1 MRILVTG
8 GAGFI
13 GSNLVRFLLRQPD
26 TQVANL
32 DKLTYAGNLE
42 SLLDIQQSN
51 NYRFFHA
58 DITDRSRLNEIF
70 DLFQP
75 EAIMHLAAESHV
87 DRSIDNAGAFIQT
100 NIQGTFQLLETSM
113 GYWKSL
119 SHQAQKAFRFLYV
132 STDEVFGDL
141 DGTKAKF
148 NEETAYAPSSPYSAS
163 KAAADHLVRSWH
175 RTYGL
180 PVVISNCS
188 NNYGPYQ
195 FPEKL
200 IPHILLSAIRGKE
213 LPIYGDGQQIR
224 DWLHVEDHV
233 RALWSVLK
241 QGQIGETYLIGG
253 NAEKTNL
260 SVVQTICT
268 LLDQLRPLPTGNSY
282 AQQISFVED
291 RPGHDRRYAV
301 DTTKI
306 SKQLL
311 WQPVYSFES
320 GLQQTL
326 NWYLSNQ
333 QWWQNILSGNY
344 QIERQG
350 LAENK

>member
-13 GSNLVRFLLRQPD
+13 GSNLVRFLLRQPG
-26 TQVANL
+26 TEVANL
-32 DKLTYAGNLE
+32 DKITYAGNLE
-42 SLLDIQQSN
+42 SLLDIQQSD
-51 NYRFFHA
+51 NYHFFHA
-58 DITDRSRLNEIF
+58 DITDSSCLNDIF

-75 EAIMHLAAESHV
+75 DAVMHLAAETHV
-87 DRSIDNAGAFIQT
+87 DRSIDNAGSFIQT
-100 NIQGTFQLLETSM
+100 NIQGTFHLLEASLR
-113 GYWKSL
+113 YWHSL
-119 SHQAQKAFRFLYV
+119 SYQAQKTFRFLHV

-141 DGTKAKF
+141 DGSVAKF
-148 NEETAYAPSSPYSAS
+148 NENSPYAPSSPYSAS

-180 PVVISNCS
+180 PILISNCS

-200 IPHILLSAIRGKE
+200 IPHILLSAIQGKE
-213 LPIYGDGQQIR
+213 LPIYGDGQQVR

-233 RALWSVLK
+233 SALWLVLR
-241 QGQIGETYLIGG
+241 QGLIGETYLIGG
-253 NAEKTNL
+253 NTEKTNL
-260 SVVQTICT
+260 NVVQTICN
-268 LLDQLRPLPTGNSY
+268 LLDQLHPSPTGNPY

-291 RPGHDRRYAV
+291 RPGHDRRYAI
-301 DTTKI
+301 DTSKI

-311 WQPVYSFES
+311 WQPSHNFET

-326 NWYLSNQ
+326 NWYLKNQ
-333 QWWQNILSGNY
+333 KWWQNILSGNY
-344 QIERQG
+344 QITRQG
-350 LAENK
+350 LTGNK

>member
-1 MRILVTG
+1 M
-8 GAGFI
+8 F
-13 GSNLVRFLLRQPD
+13 
-26 TQVANL
+26 
-32 DKLTYAGNLE
+32 
-42 SLLDIQQSN
+42 
-51 NYRFFHA
+51 
-58 DITDRSRLNEIF
+58 
-70 DLFQP
+70 
-75 EAIMHLAAESHV
+75 
-87 DRSIDNAGAFIQT
+87 
-100 NIQGTFQLLETSM
+100 
-113 GYWKSL
+113 
-119 SHQAQKAFRFLYV
+119 
-132 STDEVFGDL
+132 
-141 DGTKAKF
+141 
-148 NEETAYAPSSPYSAS
+148 
-163 KAAADHLVRSWH
+163 
-175 RTYGL
+175 
-180 PVVISNCS
+180 
-188 NNYGPYQ
+188 
-195 FPEKL
+195 
-200 IPHILLSAIRGKE
+200 LSAIQGKK
-213 LPIYGDGQQIR
+213 LPIYGDGLQIR

-233 RALWSVLK
+233 RALWTVLR
-241 QGQIGETYLIGG
+241 QGHIGETYLIGG

-344 QIERQG
+344 QIERKG

>member
-13 GSNLVRFLLRQPD
+13 GSNLVRFLLSQPD
-26 TQVANL
+26 IQVANL
-32 DKLTYAGNLE
+32 DKLTYAGNLQ
-42 SLLDIQQSN
+42 SLLDIQQLA
-51 NYRFFHA
+51 NYHFFHV
-58 DITDRSRLNEIF
+58 DITDSKRLNDVF

-75 EAIMHLAAESHV
+75 EAVMHLAAESHV
-87 DRSIDNAGAFIQT
+87 DRSIDNASAFIQT
-100 NIQGTFQLLETSM
+100 NIQGTFQLLETSLR
-113 GYWKSL
+113 YWKNL
-119 SHQAQKAFRFLYV
+119 SQQTQKVFRFLHV

-141 DGTKAKF
+141 GGTTTKF
-148 NEETAYAPSSPYSAS
+148 NENTPYAPSSPYAAS
-163 KAAADHLVRSWH
+163 KAASDHLVRSWH

-180 PVVISNCS
+180 PVLISNCS

-200 IPHILLSAIRGKE
+200 IPYMLLSAIKGKE

-233 RALWSVLK
+233 SALWTVLK
-241 QGQIGETYLIGG
+241 HGQIGETYLIGG
-253 NAEKTNL
+253 NSEKTNL
-260 SVVQTICT
+260 SVVKTICT
-268 LLDQLRPLPTGNSY
+268 LLDKLRPLSTGNSY
-282 AQQISFVED
+282 NQQISFVAD

-306 SKQLL
+306 SQQLQ
-311 WQPVYSFES
+311 WQPSYSFET

-326 NWYLSNQ
+326 NWYLANP

-344 QIERQG
+344 QIERKG